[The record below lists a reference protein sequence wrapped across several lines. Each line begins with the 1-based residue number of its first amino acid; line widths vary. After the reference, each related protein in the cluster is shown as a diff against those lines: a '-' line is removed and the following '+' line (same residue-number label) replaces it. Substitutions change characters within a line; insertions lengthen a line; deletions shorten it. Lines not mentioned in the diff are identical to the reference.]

1 MTEISPSNAASVNLA
16 SGRSVSRLALGIA
29 EGKFVVTTEVTP
41 PLSAERGLL
50 LETVRPLKGVADAVN
65 VTDGANARAH
75 MSALAAASVMVEAGV
90 EPVLQLTCRDRNRIA
105 LQGDLLG
112 AACLGIRNIL
122 ALAGDDP
129 KAGDQPETKPVYDL
143 SSRDLIATAA
153 LMRDR
158 GELPSG
164 RPIAGAVPLFIG
176 AADAPIDPPAEWRP
190 TALAA
195 KRAAGAQF
203 VQTQF
208 CMDLGI
214 LRRYMARLADEGV
227 VPGLAVLVG
236 IAPLAS
242 AGSARWMRTHL
253 FGTIIAESIVTRLD
267 QARDPRAEGVRIC
280 VELLGELQHIAG
292 VAGAHIM
299 APRNAAVIPEVIAR
313 AGLAAR
319 DD

>member
-1 MTEISPSNAASVNLA
+1 VTESSPGNAASDG
-16 SGRSVSRLALGIA
+16 SMSRLARRIG

-50 LETVRPLKGVADAVN
+50 LEMVAPLKGVADAVN

-75 MSALAAASVMVEAGV
+75 MSALAAASVMVEAGI
-90 EPVLQLTCRDRNRIA
+90 EPVFQLTCRDRNRIA

-129 KAGDQPETKPVYDL
+129 KAGDQPEAKPVYDL

-158 GELPSG
+158 RVLPSG

-176 AADAPIDPPAEWRP
+176 AADAPIDPPADWRP

-214 LRRYMARLADEGV
+214 LRRYMARLAAEGV
-227 VPGLAVLVG
+227 VSDLAVLVG

-253 FGTIIAESIVTRLD
+253 FGTIIPDSIVTRLE
-267 QARDPRAEGVRIC
+267 QARDARAEGIRIC
-280 VELLGELQHIAG
+280 VELLAELQQIAG
-292 VAGAHIM
+292 VAGAHVM

-313 AGLAAR
+313 AGLAAGH
-319 DD
+319 D

>member
-1 MTEISPSNAASVNLA
+1 
-16 SGRSVSRLALGIA
+16 VSRLARRIG
-29 EGKFVVTTEVTP
+29 EEKFVVTTEVTP
-41 PLSAERGLL
+41 PVSAERGLL
-50 LETVRPLKGVADAVN
+50 LESVRPLKGVADAVN

-75 MSALAAASVMVEAGV
+75 MSALAAAALMVEAGI
-90 EPVLQLTCRDRNRIA
+90 EPVFQLTCRDRNRIA

-129 KAGDQPETKPVYDL
+129 KVGDQPEAKPVYDL

-158 GELPSG
+158 GVLPSG

-176 AADAPIDPPAEWRP
+176 AADAPI
-190 TALAA
+190 
-195 KRAAGAQF
+195 
-203 VQTQF
+203 
-208 CMDLGI
+208 
-214 LRRYMARLADEGV
+214 
-227 VPGLAVLVG
+227 VPDLAVLVG

-253 FGTIIAESIVTRLD
+253 FGTIIADSIVTRLE
-267 QARDPRAEGVRIC
+267 QARDARAEGMRIC

-313 AGLAAR
+313 AGLAAG

>member
-1 MTEISPSNAASVNLA
+1 VAEPSPGSQPPD
-16 SGRSVSRLALGIA
+16 GPPSRLARRIG
-29 EGKFVVTTEVTP
+29 ERKFVVTTEVTP

-50 LETVRPLKGVADAVN
+50 LDAVRPLKGVADAVN

-75 MSALAAASVMVEAGV
+75 MSALAAASLMVEAGI
-90 EPVLQLTCRDRNRIA
+90 EPIFQLTCRDRNRIA

-129 KAGDQPETKPVYDL
+129 KAGDQPEAKPVYDL

-158 GELPSG
+158 GVLPSG

-176 AADAPIDPPAEWRP
+176 AADAPIDPPQDWRP

-227 VPGLAVLVG
+227 VPGLAILVG

-242 AGSARWMRTHL
+242 AGAARWMRTHL
-253 FGTIIAESIVTRLD
+253 FGTIIADDIVARLG

-280 VELLGELQHIAG
+280 VELLGELQDIAG

-299 APRNAAVIPEVIAR
+299 APRNAAVIPEVIAG
-313 AGLAAR
+313 AGLLAG